1 MNSTKLLGR
10 NNTNPMQTF
19 SDNKGIGT
27 TSKLIFTSSILLWE
41 QKPDKIS
48 QEKKTKDDYE
58 HIFKIYNKHC
68 QIECS
73 NLYNWKMENTSWQ
86 REIYPRNAELINI
99 QKQM

>member
-1 MNSTKLLGR
+1 MNSMKLLGG
-10 NNTNPMQTF
+10 NNTNPVQTF

-68 QIECS
+68 QLNAAICTTER
-73 NLYNWKMENTSWQ
+73 METTSWQ
-86 REIYPRNAELINI
+86 SEIYPSNTELINI